1 MNQLKKIFLNALLL
15 TIALFLLIILPKIS
29 RISAQEN
36 PDSMAPKYSITFPI
50 PELGGCQNYSDCR
63 AFCEDP
69 LNYTTCIDFAKK
81 KGFYKE
87 ESLQNNQQTILNAA
101 KTQLGC
107 DSYDSCR
114 DFCSQEANLDKCTS
128 FARTNNLQGGQTSDP
143 AKTQILEKAK
153 NILGC
158 DSYTSCKAFCTQ
170 DANRQKC
177 SDFAKAAGLSGGE
190 HQVGPGGCTSEE
202 TCKAFCSDPQ
212 NYQICTQ
219 YSQAQGSGKFTG
231 PGGCSSETSCKA
243 YCQSHPE
250 QCKFKGEE
258 SDKYNPAETCTK
270 TPNCAWIENSCRC
283 GTASSEPK
291 TRCEKYPGCSWSG
304 TSCQCPNDGSSSISP
319 YPTHTSG
326 GEYFDQSTECTKHSG
341 CSWTGSTCQCSPSA
355 SSSSAPTSIPSNHPQ
370 ETSNSD
376 PASLCQEHSGCSW
389 TGSTC
394 QCSNVKGAA
403 TQQSILDFIL
413 QFLFGH

>member
-143 AKTQILEKAK
+143 AKTQK
-153 NILGC
+153 
-158 DSYTSCKAFCTQ
+158 TSLTLVSGENHLLIKTVH
-170 DANRQKC
+170 
-177 SDFAKAAGLSGGE
+177 AG
-190 HQVGPGGCTSEE
+190 
-202 TCKAFCSDPQ
+202 D
-212 NYQICTQ
+212 
-219 YSQAQGSGKFTG
+219 QGSLVCRLGDGAVT
-231 PGGCSSETSCKA
+231 A
-243 YCQSHPE
+243 HP
-250 QCKFKGEE
+250 
-258 SDKYNPAETCTK
+258 
-270 TPNCAWIENSCRC
+270 
-283 GTASSEPK
+283 
-291 TRCEKYPGCSWSG
+291 
-304 TSCQCPNDGSSSISP
+304 
-319 YPTHTSG
+319 
-326 GEYFDQSTECTKHSG
+326 
-341 CSWTGSTCQCSPSA
+341 
-355 SSSSAPTSIPSNHPQ
+355 
-370 ETSNSD
+370 
-376 PASLCQEHSGCSW
+376 
-389 TGSTC
+389 
-394 QCSNVKGAA
+394 
-403 TQQSILDFIL
+403 
-413 QFLFGH
+413 